1 MRRDGND
8 REVDQGEWLSL
19 TQAAAQLGW
28 TRERLRSLI
37 RRDRDR
43 HDHDRRIEIMQDN
56 RGELRIRLSTW
67 LIDVANRG
75 RPTMPTTSADHGQP
89 TRPTPVDHPDA
100 ELLAELWARLAKL
113 EADHE
118 RQARE
123 LLQAVERAA
132 GAEGRLA
139 TAGET
144 TDALRDALADLSRR
158 LDAATAELT
167 ELRRPWWRR
176 LLGG

>member
-89 TRPTPVDHPDA
+89 TRPAPVDHPDA

-132 GAEGRLA
+132 GAEGENR
-139 TAGET
+139 T
-144 TDALRDALADLSRR
+144 LRDALADLSRR
-158 LDAATAELT
+158 LDRAEERLAQ
-167 ELRRPWWRR
+167 PWWRR

>member
-43 HDHDRRIEIMQDN
+43 HDHDQRIEIMQDN

-75 RPTMPTTSADHGQP
+75 RPTMPTTSADRGQP

-100 ELLAELWARLAKL
+100 ELPAELWARL
-113 EADHE
+113 
-118 RQARE
+118 
-123 LLQAVERAA
+123 
-132 GAEGRLA
+132 
-139 TAGET
+139 
-144 TDALRDALADLSRR
+144 
-158 LDAATAELT
+158 
-167 ELRRPWWRR
+167 
-176 LLGG
+176 